1 MGADAHEQEYEHGH
15 GLAGHQHPHLPL
27 GADGTAVT
35 WRSLLGLGISGGLMP
50 CPSAVVL
57 LLAAVSINRTAM
69 GMALVLSF
77 SLGLA
82 GVLSAVG
89 LLFVKGG
96 RLIAGMPRTAPALRA
111 LSVASAFFILGFGV
125 WLTWEAVAG
134 IRF

>member
-1 MGADAHEQEYEHGH
+1 
-15 GLAGHQHPHLPL
+15 
-27 GADGTAVT
+27 
-35 WRSLLGLGISGGLMP
+35 MP

-57 LLAAVSINRTAM
+57 LLAAVSFNRTAM

-77 SLGLA
+77 ILGLA
-82 GVLSAVG
+82 CVLSAVG

-125 WLTWEAVAG
+125 WLTWDAVAK